1 MQPISAP
8 TVMPGPSRKARRL
21 AWLYSRGA
29 PWQDWHVVETYLPST
44 YPWWMTY
51 VYIYIYTYILRERES
66 MMRHHSKCCHVKRIL
81 GQSAGVP
88 YTYVYIYIYITNLS
102 STYTNLYIYIQ
113 RPRNLALRLSTLP
126 WLMLRTWPMSRM
138 ATPTRGVLFC
148 VGLPGYPMAF
158 QKLPKKTGIFII
170 IFDQTF
176 FSPKMKE
183 EYMCKNGPFKNYGS
197 PESWVSNLK
206 LSDLGWF
213 GGISVLGHFHIIYIY
228 IYKSTPSFQGK
239 NIYIYAKAQCF
250 SFTAWALTS

>member
-1 MQPISAP
+1 
-8 TVMPGPSRKARRL
+8 
-21 AWLYSRGA
+21 
-29 PWQDWHVVETYLPST
+29 
-44 YPWWMTY
+44 MTY
-51 VYIYIYTYILRERES
+51 VYIYTYILREREYDEAPFK
-66 MMRHHSKCCHVKRIL
+66 MLPCKTDL
-81 GQSAGVP
+81 GPISRCSL
-88 YTYVYIYIYITNLS
+88 YICIYIPISRLHIQT
-102 STYTNLYIYIQ
+102 YIYIQ

-206 LSDLGWF
+206 LSDLG
-213 GGISVLGHFHIIYIY
+213 
-228 IYKSTPSFQGK
+228 
-239 NIYIYAKAQCF
+239 
-250 SFTAWALTS
+250 